1 MRLHACEM
9 SPCRCKRS
17 ALRRSCARRM
27 SSSARA
33 SLMSAQPMSG
43 AVPATPA
50 CTHVSAAPC
59 ELNFHIYWTGVAP
72 PPVDRVHPVD
82 GPACHC
88 RRRRRRRH
96 SPSPRL
102 RHCTHCHLTA
112 RNYLCPQSSVPAIIS
127 TRNHLCQ
134 QSSLTA
140 QSSLPAVICT
150 RNHLCPQS
158 SVPAIIS
165 DRNHLSP
172 RNHLS
177 ARAIISARN
186 HLPAIIATL
195 AISSSAVSAPPQLV
209 PALAAAGAAAAVLH
223 ARRRFRSPLQP
234 SPLFPHQLCLYV
246 RYVYVNSSASL

>member
-1 MRLHACEM
+1 MPVRMSRCE
-9 SPCRCKRS
+9 RS

-127 TRNHLCQ
+127 TRNHLCPK
-134 QSSLTA
+134 LTVYIA
-140 QSSLPAVICT
+140 GK
-150 RNHLCPQS
+150 NHREPCRPT
-158 SVPAIIS
+158 AGM
-165 DRNHLSP
+165 
-172 RNHLS
+172 
-177 ARAIISARN
+177 RAHVGHMN
-186 HLPAIIATL
+186 M
-195 AISSSAVSAPPQLV
+195 
-209 PALAAAGAAAAVLH
+209 
-223 ARRRFRSPLQP
+223 
-234 SPLFPHQLCLYV
+234 
-246 RYVYVNSSASL
+246 